1 MKTNY
6 ITRPRANPTA
16 VSIGLNGYVAKVVYG
31 NIKNWSLSAL
41 ADNPNI
47 IEQIAGTSKP
57 SYTGGI
63 MPWYDEFP
71 GKLLT
76 GIAFNYAIAPTD
88 ELLRAG
94 NDLANAL
101 RDSQKADGYLGIYA
115 GDLIFGGQGRNW
127 DVWGHYHMIYGLLLW
142 HRVTGNPA
150 PLDTAVRAL
159 DCVYRYFIEGNR
171 TFDSAGEQTMNLGIS
186 HVFAE
191 MYKQTGDRRYLD
203 TAVQIVEEDW
213 PRSGN
218 WMNNAFAGLDYYQ
231 SSLPRWEALHTV
243 LTLGTLYEITGTEKY
258 FTALGDIWQSI
269 AKTDRHNTGGFTSG
283 EAACGDPYNTGAI
296 ESCCTIA
303 WMALTSEYLQLTRN
317 SLVADEEELS
327 WYNGMLGSLLD
338 GERYVTYNTPMEG
351 GKRVPS
357 QVDIAFQYNSGS
369 PDFNCCQANVSR
381 GLGELSQW
389 AVLTDED
396 TVYVNYYG
404 DGPMNAKTPN
414 GQTVVLTQA
423 TRYPTDGTVRVT
435 VDGLADEETFTLAL
449 RIPVWADGSTVT
461 VDGVTHAA
469 VSGDYFRLERTWKNG
484 DVIELVI
491 GMTFH
496 AWVNENDPATASVYY
511 GPVLLACEKK
521 QLVENGKFP
530 FRALA
535 SAKVAEADDGMHWLT
550 VTAECGGET
559 VIFRDFASIGKFG
572 GYYTWFAMEG
582 LPAVTHA
589 EKGNPPIWCNR

>member
-1 MKTNY
+1 MKTTLTS
-6 ITRPRANPTA
+6 ITRANPA
-16 VSIGLNGYVAKVVYG
+16 VSSAALTGYVFAMVNG
-31 NIKNWSLSAL
+31 SIKNWALSAL

-47 IEQIAGTSKP
+47 IEQIAGTSDL

-76 GIAFNYAIAPTD
+76 GIAFNYALSPTD

-94 NDLANAL
+94 NDLADAL
-101 RDSQKADGYLGIYA
+101 RKSRNEDGYLGIYS
-115 GDLIFGGQGRNW
+115 GDDIFGGRGKNW
-127 DVWGHYHMIYGLLLW
+127 DVWGHYHMIYGLLCW
-142 HRVTGNPA
+142 YRVTNNA
-150 PLDTAVRAL
+150 SALDTAIAGA
-159 DCVYRYFIEGNR
+159 DCVYRYFIEGGR

-191 MYKQTGDRRYLD
+191 LYKQTGDKRYLD

-258 FTALGDIWQSI
+258 YTALSDIWWSI

-303 WMALTSEYLQLTRN
+303 WMALTSEYLQLSRN
-317 SLVADEEELS
+317 PIAADELELS
-327 WYNGMLGSLLD
+327 WFNGMLGSLLD
-338 GERYVTYNTPMEG
+338 GERYVTYNTPMQG
-351 GKRVPS
+351 DKRVPS

-389 AVLTDED
+389 AVLTDD
-396 TVYVNYYG
+396 RTVYLNYYG
-404 DGPMNAKTPN
+404 ACTITAKTPS
-414 GQTVVLTQA
+414 GQTLVLTQKTA
-423 TRYPTDGTVRVT
+423 YPADGAVRLT
-435 VDGLADEETFTLAL
+435 VDDLQKEETFTLAL
-449 RIPVWADGSTVT
+449 RIPCWAKGSTVT
-461 VDGVTHAA
+461 ADGVTSD
-469 VSGDYFRLERTWKNG
+469 VPCGYYPVERTWKNG
-484 DVIELVI
+484 DTVELSL
-491 GMTFH
+491 GMTVH
-496 AWVNENDPATASVYY
+496 TWVSEANPAEASVYY
-511 GPVLLACEKK
+511 GPILLAAESKTPFG
-521 QLVENGKFP
+521 ENGFSVKTFD
-530 FRALA
+530 
-535 SAKVAEADDGMHWLT
+535 SAVIRTADDGKHWICT
-550 VTAECGGET
+550 DVTSGNASYT
-559 VIFRDFASIGKFG
+559 FYDFASIGKFTH
-572 GYYTWFAMEG
+572 YETWFAMSD
-582 LPAVTHA
+582 LPASVSA
-589 EKGNPPIWCNR
+589 VKNGMPIWCNSL